1 MEEELKEILGEDAE
15 KIEAVKKLV
24 GEKFVPTGVLTERV
38 NKEKENTKKIQEL
51 NTQLQKEY
59 DEFKLSKMTE
69 EEQAKELRKRADE
82 DNQKTLKRLNE
93 YVARTIFSQNN
104 VAQEDYESLLDTIIS
119 TDEEKT
125 KMIAESICSIINKNK
140 NENMNQI
147 KKQVLQNQPKPEG
160 GNDNTNGITSKLE
173 MYQQKLKEA
182 KEKNDIVKIATYT
195 RLVQEENMKK

>member
-1 MEEELKEILGEDAE
+1 MCIRD
-15 KIEAVKKLV
+15 
-24 GEKFVPTGVLTERV
+24 R
-38 NKEKENTKKIQEL
+38 
-51 NTQLQKEY
+51 
-59 DEFKLSKMTE
+59 
-69 EEQAKELRKRADE
+69 
-82 DNQKTLKRLNE
+82 LKRLNE